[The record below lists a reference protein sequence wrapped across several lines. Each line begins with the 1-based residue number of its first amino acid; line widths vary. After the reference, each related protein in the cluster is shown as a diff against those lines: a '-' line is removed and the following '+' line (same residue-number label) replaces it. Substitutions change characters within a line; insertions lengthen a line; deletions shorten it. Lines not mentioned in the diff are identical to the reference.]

1 MPTFIPTI
9 LLWRCSANRACAA
22 SAQPIDFRTPPVL
35 KRHPRKAAPVKRGA
49 IALVLD

>member
-9 LLWRCSANRACAA
+9 LLWRRSANRA
-22 SAQPIDFRTPPVL
+22 R
-35 KRHPRKAAPVKRGA
+35 RHPRKAAPVKRGA